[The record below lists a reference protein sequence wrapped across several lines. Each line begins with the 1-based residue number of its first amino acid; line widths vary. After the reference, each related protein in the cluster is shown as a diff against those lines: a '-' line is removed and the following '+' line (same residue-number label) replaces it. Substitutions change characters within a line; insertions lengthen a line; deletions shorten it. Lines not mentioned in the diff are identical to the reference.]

1 MKIKSNYARRS
12 NKGNPFVSLLLFLF
26 TLNMFA
32 HYSTSSSILQKQIT
46 GVVTSKTDGMPLPG
60 ATIMVKDTK
69 IATTS
74 DLDGKFFISAPAD
87 AVLIISYMGFINQE
101 IHVNGKTTINVSL
114 VEDAKTLE
122 EVVVVGYGTQ
132 RKEDVTSAISSV
144 KSKDFVKATN
154 PDAAQLIRG
163 KVAGLTIVSPDANP
177 LSVSQIS
184 LRGVTTLSSG
194 SSPLI
199 LIDGVPGSLNTVS
212 PNDIAQI
219 DVLKDGSA
227 AAIYGTRGTNGV
239 ILITT
244 KKSKGEIEPS
254 IEFNSYVSTQRIVKK
269 LPMMTTDQ
277 YIEKV
282 NQGIPGAINQGSRV
296 DWVDEILQ
304 NPFNQTYSL
313 NLRGGS
319 KNTSYLASFDYT
331 SNEGIIK
338 KSKVDMIFPR
348 LNVIHR
354 MFDNK
359 LKVDATLSGYQQN
372 YGIPYNNAV
381 YQSAII
387 YNPTTPI
394 KGEDGKWTE
403 SAREMY
409 ENPLALLNETKGENK
424 TTNLRMNAA
433 VTFTPIEGLDIKYL
447 LSEETLNHFGG
458 YYETKQH
465 RSTTI
470 QGRNGYASRSTSRS
484 QNDLMELTAQ
494 FNKIIKDN
502 HHLTILAGYS
512 WNHSNYQ
519 TAFMSNYD
527 FPSDDYSYNNMGLG
541 KALQRGE
548 ATMSSYQMENKLVG
562 YFGRLNYNYKGKY
575 YVSTSIRH
583 EGSSKFGADHKWGT
597 FPAVTLGWNMK
608 KESFLENTK
617 ILSALKLRA
626 GFGITGTEPGSP
638 YMSLNSL
645 NLGGYG
651 YYNGAW
657 VNLLRPSSNPNPDLR
672 WEKKEE
678 TNIGLDFGFLD
689 DRITGSIDL
698 YNRDTKD
705 LIWSYTV
712 PVPPYLYPTIM
723 ANAGSLRNQGI
734 EFALNL
740 APVKTNDLTW
750 NSNINFSTN
759 RNKLLSLSNEKFIS
773 SGFANAGNTLAPIQ
787 QPTHRIQEG
796 EPIGNFYGYKS
807 IDIDDNGHWIIE
819 GADGEPKPI
828 AEQQP
833 TDKKVLG
840 NGLPKAY
847 LNFNN
852 SINYKQFDLGIT
864 MRGAFGFQILNMSE
878 MNYAVPVNLGSG
890 NVMEKAFDNV
900 YGKRP
905 LANDQELQYVSY
917 YVQDGDYW
925 KIDNVTIGYSPK
937 TINKWIKG
945 MRIYTSVSNL
955 AVFTK
960 YTGIDPE
967 VNVQGLTPGTDE
979 RYRYPS
985 ARIFTL
991 GINMNF

>member
-1 MKIKSNYARRS
+1 MMTNKRLFYYCKFLLPRKAWLLAMVLMLFSSYNLSAQDKII
-12 NKGNPFVSLLLFLF
+12 KG
-26 TLNMFA
+26 
-32 HYSTSSSILQKQIT
+32 I
-46 GVVTSKTDGMPLPG
+46 VTSATDAMPLPG
-60 ATIMVKDTK
+60 VN
-69 IATTS
+69 
-74 DLDGKFFISAPAD
+74 
-87 AVLIISYMGFINQE
+87 VLIK
-101 IHVNGKTTINVSL
+101 GKTTGITTGIDGSYAISASSGDVLVFSYIGYVNQESKIGNQTQINVVLKENFLSL
-114 VEDAKTLE
+114 D

-144 KSKDFVKATN
+144 KSKDFVQASN

-163 KVAGLTIVSPDANP
+163 KIAGLTIVTPDANP
-177 LSVSQIS
+177 LSTSQIL

-194 SSPLI
+194 ASPLI
-199 LIDGVPGSLNTVS
+199 LIDGIPGSLNTVS

-254 IEFNSYVSTQRIVKK
+254 IEFNSYTSTQTIAKR

-277 YIEKV
+277 YLEKV
-282 NQGIPGAINQGSRV
+282 GQGIPGAINQGSRV
-296 DWVDEILQ
+296 DWVDQILQ
-304 NPFNQTYSL
+304 NPLNQTYSL

-319 KNTSYLASFDYT
+319 KNTNYLASFDYT

-348 LNVIHR
+348 LNVTHR

-359 LKVDATLSGYQQN
+359 LKIDATVSGYQQN
-372 YGIPYNNAV
+372 YDIPFNNAV

-387 YNPTTPI
+387 YNPTAPI

-409 ENPLALLNETKGENK
+409 ENPIALLNETKGENK

-433 VTFTPIEGLDIKYL
+433 VTYTPIAGLDIKYL
-447 LSEETLNHFGG
+447 ISHETLNQFSG

-470 QGRNGYASRSTSRS
+470 QGKNGFASRTTNRS
-484 QNDLMELTAQ
+484 QNDLMELTTQ
-494 FNKIIKDN
+494 YSKVIKDN
-502 HHLTILAGYS
+502 HHLTLLGGYS
-512 WNHSNYQ
+512 WNFNNYQ
-519 TAFMSNYD
+519 TAFMNNFD
-527 FPSDDYSYNNMGLG
+527 FPSDDYTYNNMGLG
-541 KALQRGE
+541 KALQNG
-548 ATMSSYQMENKLVG
+548 AAIMSSYQMENKLVG
-562 YFGRLNYNYKGKY
+562 YFSRLNYNYRGKY
-575 YVSTSIRH
+575 YFSASIRQ
-583 EGSSKFGADHKWGT
+583 EGSSKFGVDHKWGT
-597 FPAVTLGWNMK
+597 FPSVTLGWNMK
-608 KESFLENTK
+608 KETFLENIK

-626 GFGITGTEPGSP
+626 GFGVTGTEPGSP
-638 YMSLNSL
+638 YLSLNTL
-645 NLGGYG
+645 DLGGFG
-651 YYNGAW
+651 YYNGTW
-657 VNLLRPSSNPNPDLR
+657 VNLLRQGSNANPDLR
-672 WEKKEE
+672 WEIKEE
-678 TNIGLDFGFLD
+678 TNIGLDFGFLE
-689 DRITGSIDL
+689 DRISGSIDV

-712 PVPPYLYPTIM
+712 PVPPYLFPTIL
-723 ANAGSLRNQGI
+723 ANAGSLRNQGVEI
-734 EFALNL
+734 ALNTI
-740 APVKTNDLTW
+740 PVKTNNLIW

-759 RNKLLSLSNEKFIS
+759 RNKLLSLSNDKFIS
-773 SGFANAGNTLAPIQ
+773 SGFANVGNTLAPIQ
-787 QPTHRIQEG
+787 QTTHRIQEG

-807 IDIDDNGHWIIE
+807 IDIDENGRWIIE
-819 GADGEPKPI
+819 GADGNPKPI
-828 AEQQP
+828 SEQQP
-833 TDKKVLG
+833 TDRKVIG

-847 LNFNN
+847 LNWNN
-852 SINYKQFDLGIT
+852 SIAYKQFDLGIT
-864 MRGAFGFQILNMSE
+864 MRGAFGFQILNMAE

-890 NVMEKAFDNV
+890 NVMVKAFDNV

-905 LANDQELQYVSY
+905 LANDQELQYVSH

-925 KIDNVTIGYSPK
+925 KIDNITIGYSPNIK
-937 TINKWIKG
+937 VNKYIKG
-945 MRIYTSVSNL
+945 MRVYSSFSNL
-955 AVFTK
+955 AILTK

-985 ARIFTL
+985 ARTFTL